1 MTRIEN
7 TEQLKA
13 FILSKDLSQNDI
25 RRLIKATLDVLVIDD
40 YTKYEI
46 VDLIDNFERLV
57 SINGCKGIFLDKMP
71 FDEIQVKDFTKTIFN

>member
-13 FILSKDLSQNDI
+13 FILSKDLSQSDI
-25 RRLIKATLDVLVIDD
+25 RTLIKATLDVLVIAD

-46 VDLIDNFERLV
+46 VDLIDDFERAVLL
-57 SINGCKGIFLDKMP
+57 NGCKGIFLDKSP
-71 FDEIQVKDFTKTIFN
+71 FEDIQVKDFTKTIFN